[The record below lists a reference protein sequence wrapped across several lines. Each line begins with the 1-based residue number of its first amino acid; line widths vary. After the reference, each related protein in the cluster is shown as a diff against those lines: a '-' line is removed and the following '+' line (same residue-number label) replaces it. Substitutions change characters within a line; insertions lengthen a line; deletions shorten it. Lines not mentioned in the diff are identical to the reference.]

1 MPYIETCLHKND
13 FQLFPNFSYHGFEQ
27 NAGPQNWENFL
38 RKRVHLLLTLNMG
51 IASFLLSKTV
61 SYWIW

>member
-1 MPYIETCLHKND
+1 MIS
-13 FQLFPNFSYHGFEQ
+13 SYSPTFLTMVLEQ

-38 RKRVHLLLTLNMG
+38 RKQVHLFLTLNMG

-61 SYWIW
+61 NLKEIGNSL